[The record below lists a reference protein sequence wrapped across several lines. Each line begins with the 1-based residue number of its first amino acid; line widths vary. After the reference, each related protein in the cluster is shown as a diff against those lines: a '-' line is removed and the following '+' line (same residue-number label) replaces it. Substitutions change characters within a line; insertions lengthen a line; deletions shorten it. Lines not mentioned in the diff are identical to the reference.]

1 MARNVPAIP
10 EQIKGRLRGTPRLR
24 STLSDI
30 RQTLSPARYS
40 ALLAW
45 LPNVRHKGRGVFSGQ
60 FPSHITRLKG
70 DWPLDPIPPE
80 DEIRWATELLKPHS
94 SRIRTFLERTAE
106 FERTAL
112 AGDYRA
118 CFGFL
123 DSIERDIGLS
133 LWLVETRIALLQA
146 AHGLERQKGYV
157 NSIRASRVSNPVAVL
172 AFYFS
177 ERNEPATN
185 PFHFKRLMVER
196 SEKWDVH
203 QDYKDYLLFRIA
215 DECNFSLEKCANI
228 LRFEATSSV
237 VDYYDTYVRLAQRA
251 ILDTRLPDS
260 LLFGLETLA
269 ETTNDHRICK
279 VLILNNSGKS
289 RTSTLRSKQLEC
301 PDNLVQESFLRAVA
315 AADSSSDVDPMDVS
329 LRFASARARA
339 ELATEQQEGSGL
351 GDRIER
357 LCSLLITKNEAP
369 EDAYLETV
377 RLTSAFRLTSLSAQL
392 ARFANDQYTSHPIS
406 TTRDALN
413 AFLNSP
419 YLDPHDLAW
428 LPKSIIPPYGKILLE
443 TYGPT
448 PALAAELWRASIDL
462 PGYDESS
469 IEETFGLGKDTAV
482 QIKIHRA
489 ILRED
494 PLTGLDFAREL
505 DQSKSRY
512 TRRLAAR
519 YIAHCLL
526 ELRRLDEAVDF
537 VVDRVIS
544 DPAIAS
550 MLPIA
555 ECAERLDKPARRSL
569 AGRLSTPILL
579 DLFARN
585 VSDRLDN
592 LRAYAYEDFLIAH
605 GLDRPSGLSK
615 LIERFDRNGLIYY
628 LQKICIPGIMQVSSA
643 FRGSQELEQ
652 ERLAICST
660 LRQIDPPNAKEYESE
675 IRQITRN
682 QIIQLGVRHV
692 DKSRIFVDL
701 AAIRRWAERNLKE
714 GFARYRALL
723 EAGVD
728 TGATAFADA
737 IEDALEGGKPAQ
749 AVLALPKNEA
759 NDLLDELV
767 SRLFAECMTNP
778 EYGLDC
784 YLSMRIRHGALSGQL
799 RGPLEEQKII
809 TQRESGSQQYKSN
822 EFWLEKLCNLSP
834 AVQLHVDARL
844 ALFSHDYDA
853 AIDKFAGEFIQVH
866 SAEKEVGLF
875 SKTPPPLFLGGI
887 ATEVKQ
893 DTTFDDFISVCF
905 NWFWQHVEFDL
916 KTVRKR
922 IDEELKP
929 KLYSLFAALQSD
941 LEGLVGEIPTPD
953 LDRAIRIAQT
963 GAQNALNQVNEWFRL
978 RKPESPPSLSLE
990 EIIDIGLQCVKN
1002 IHPEFR
1008 PYITQTIP
1016 VTPPFLAW
1024 TPLTDIFFIVFENIQ
1039 KHSGIMRPAIEIT
1052 ASEAQDQFRIMVTS
1066 EIGDSVNLTES
1077 ESRVANIKQVISEG
1091 SYQRGARSEGGTGLM
1106 KLKKIIGHNPKK
1118 PNHLDFG
1125 FTHDNRFF
1133 VELELPYWEI
1143 PA

>member
-1 MARNVPAIP
+1 MARNAPAIP
-10 EQIKGRLRGTPRLR
+10 EQIKGRLRGTSRLR
-24 STLSDI
+24 DTLSDI
-30 RQTLSPARYS
+30 RQTISPTRYS
-40 ALLAW
+40 TLLAW

-60 FPSHITRLKG
+60 FPNHITRLKR
-70 DWPLDPIPPE
+70 DWPLDSIPAE
-80 DEIRWATELLKPHS
+80 DEIRWATELLKSHA
-94 SRIRTFLERTAE
+94 SRIRPFLASTAE
-106 FERTAL
+106 FERMAL
-112 AGDYRA
+112 TGNYHG
-118 CFGFL
+118 CFDVL
-123 DSIERDIGLS
+123 DSIERDIGIS
-133 LWLVETRIALLQA
+133 LWSVETRIALLQA

-157 NSIRASRVSNPVAVL
+157 NSIRAMRVSNAVAVL

-185 PFHFKRLMVER
+185 PLHFKRMMVER
-196 SEKWDVH
+196 SEKWEVH
-203 QDYKDYLLFRIA
+203 QEYKDYLLFRIA
-215 DECNFSLEKCANI
+215 DECHFSLETCAAI

-237 VDYYDTYVRLAQRA
+237 IDYYDTYVRLAQRA
-251 ILDTRLPDS
+251 MLGTGLPNA
-260 LLFGLETLA
+260 LLSGLEILG
-269 ETTNDHRICK
+269 ETINDHRICK
-279 VLILNNSGKS
+279 VLLLNNSDKCRMS
-289 RTSTLRSKQLEC
+289 ILRRQQLTC
-301 PDNLVQESFLRAVA
+301 RDYLVQEKFLSAVA
-315 AADSSSDVDPMDVS
+315 AAESSSSADPMDVT
-329 LRFASARARA
+329 LRFASAHARA
-339 ELATEQQEGSGL
+339 ELEAEQPEGSGL
-351 GDRIER
+351 GNRIER
-357 LCSLLITKNEAP
+357 LCSLLITKNEAA
-369 EDAYLETV
+369 EDAYLETL
-377 RLTSAFRLTSLSAQL
+377 RLTSAFRLTNFSGQL
-392 ARFANDQYTSHPIS
+392 ARFANDQYTNHPIS
-406 TTRDALN
+406 TTGDALN
-413 AFLNSP
+413 SFLHSP

-428 LPKSIIPPYGKILLE
+428 LPKSIILPYAKALLDA
-443 TYGPT
+443 YGST
-448 PALAAELWRASIDL
+448 PELAAELWRASVGL
-462 PGYDESS
+462 PSFEQSS
-469 IEETFGLGKDTAV
+469 IEKAFSLGKNATL
-482 QIKIHRA
+482 QIQIHRE
-489 ILRED
+489 LFRGD
-494 PLTGLDFAREL
+494 HVTVLSFAREL
-505 DQSKSRY
+505 DHSHSRY

-526 ELRRLDEAVDF
+526 ELRRLDEAIDF
-537 VVDRVIS
+537 VVDRVVS

-555 ECAERLDKPARRSL
+555 ECAERLDKPARKLL
-569 AGRLSTPILL
+569 AAKLSTPILL
-579 DLFARN
+579 DLFARH

-592 LRAYAYEDFLIAH
+592 IRAYAYEDFLIAH
-605 GLDRPSGLSK
+605 GLDRPSELLK
-615 LIERFDRNGLIYY
+615 LAERFDRNCLVYY

-652 ERLAICST
+652 ERLAICSI
-660 LRQIDPPNAKEYESE
+660 LRQIDSPNAKEYESE

-682 QIIQLGVRHV
+682 QVIQLGVRHV

-737 IEDALEGGKPAQ
+737 LDDALEGLKSAQ
-749 AVLALPKNEA
+749 AALALPKNEA

-799 RGPLEEQKII
+799 RGPLEAQKII

-822 EFWLEKLCNLSP
+822 EFWLEKLDNLSSI
-834 AVQLHVDARL
+834 AKLHVDARL
-844 ALFSHDYDA
+844 ALFSHDYDG

-866 SAEKEVGLF
+866 SSEKEVGLF
-875 SKTPPPLFLGGI
+875 SKTPPVLFLGGI

-929 KLYSLFAALQSD
+929 KINSLFAALQSD
-941 LEGLVGEIPTPD
+941 LEDLVGDIPTPE

-1002 IHPEFR
+1002 IHPEFQ
-1008 PYITQTIP
+1008 PYITQTIQE
-1016 VTPPFLAW
+1016 TPLFLAW

-1039 KHSGIMRPAIEIT
+1039 KHSGIIRPAVEIT
-1052 ASEAQDQFRIMVTS
+1052 ASEKQDQFRIMVTS
-1066 EIGDSVNLTES
+1066 EIGDSVNLTEA
-1077 ESRVANIKQVISEG
+1077 ESRAAKIKQAISEG
-1091 SYQRGARSEGGTGLM
+1091 AYQHGARSEGGTGLM
-1106 KLKKIIGHNPKK
+1106 KLRKIIGHNPKR

-1125 FTHDNRFF
+1125 FTPENRFF
-1133 VELELPYWEI
+1133 VELELPYREI